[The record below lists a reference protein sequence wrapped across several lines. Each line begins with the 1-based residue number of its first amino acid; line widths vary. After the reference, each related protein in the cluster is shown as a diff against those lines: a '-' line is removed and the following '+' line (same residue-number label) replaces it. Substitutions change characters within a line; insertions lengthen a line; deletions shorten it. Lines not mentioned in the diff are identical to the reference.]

1 MRKLTV
7 SIMLVYN
14 EKPGARLEPLPG
26 VRSGQSLTE
35 V

>member
-1 MRKLTV
+1 LTV
-7 SIMLVYN
+7 LFTLACN

-26 VRSGQSLTE
+26 VSSGQSLAE